1 MKQLTQY
8 VLENFAFSS
17 LHSENPLVVAR
28 ACWVYGKYC
37 CYEFSNNDHLMQ
49 AVDKIQQ
56 HLYSPHITVKV
67 EAALALS
74 ALLDHQTTIEFIRP
88 GLGNVLKIFL
98 KIMDDI
104 DFEDLVSALRK
115 IVDVYQ
121 EEIAPYAISLCQKL
135 SEAYIRLVAQKGHA
149 DDEDCE
155 AGLTADGL
163 MTAIR
168 RVLNSISGK
177 FPELYPHL
185 E

>member
-1 MKQLTQY
+1 M
-8 VLENFAFSS
+8 
-17 LHSENPLVVAR
+17 
-28 ACWVYGKYC
+28 
-37 CYEFSNNDHLMQ
+37 
-49 AVDKIQQ
+49 
-56 HLYSPHITVKV
+56 YSPHIAVKV

-74 ALLDHQTTIEFIRP
+74 ALLDHQVTIDFIRP
-88 GLGNVLKIFL
+88 GLGSVLKIFL

-104 DFEDLVSALRK
+104 DFEDLVGALSK

-135 SEAYIRLVAQKGHA
+135 SEAYIRLVASNGHP
-149 DDEDCE
+149 DDEECE

-168 RVLNSISGK
+168 RVLNSISGR
-177 FPELYPHL
+177 FPELYPQL